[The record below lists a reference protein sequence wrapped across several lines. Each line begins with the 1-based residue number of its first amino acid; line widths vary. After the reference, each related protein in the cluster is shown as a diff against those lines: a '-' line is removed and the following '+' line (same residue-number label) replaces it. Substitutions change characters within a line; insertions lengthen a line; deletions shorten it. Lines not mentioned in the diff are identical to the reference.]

1 MSETIAAIL
10 RRSLASNAKN
20 NVIKDLMDLVEESE
34 DVALMDKCVER
45 MRDFDAEL
53 RGILEET
60 RE

>member
-1 MSETIAAIL
+1 MTETIAALL

-20 NVIKDLMDLVEESE
+20 NIIKDLMILIEDSK

-45 MRDFDAEL
+45 MKDFDAEL
-53 RGILEET
+53 RGIAEET